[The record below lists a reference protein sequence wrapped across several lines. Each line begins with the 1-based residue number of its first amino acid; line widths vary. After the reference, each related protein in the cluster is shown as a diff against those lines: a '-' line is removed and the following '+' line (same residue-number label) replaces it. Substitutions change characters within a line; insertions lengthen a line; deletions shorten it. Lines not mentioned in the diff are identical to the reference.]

1 MKDAL
6 KNKFIVDETT
16 TREDAEQLIEKALK
30 YGRVSKSGDIIID
43 KVQLSQDNILR
54 LALVLRF
61 LAHGIDESITESV
74 RPTELTKVMGER
86 VESVGSRLS
95 QLAKS
100 GFAKKSGYGQYVV
113 HSYKV
118 DKFLDELESGTVE
131 IEVSDKKH
139 PGKKKTKRVA
149 TGGKQRVS
157 SVGAGA
163 DIQALIEEDFFKT
176 PKFLIEKYT
185 IKTSRQAIEYALKQ
199 DRHATHKNNSGYK
212 LMESGRKQ
220 LKELKQKEEVV
231 MIEAGKPFSAK
242 NIALKDIFSALK
254 GE

>member
-1 MKDAL
+1 MKDEL

-16 TREDAEQLIEKALK
+16 TRKDTEQLIEKALK

-43 KVQLSQDNILR
+43 QVKLSQDNILK

-61 LAHGIDESITESV
+61 LAHGIDESITESL

-100 GFAKKSGYGQYVV
+100 GFAKKSGYGQYIV
-113 HSYKV
+113 HNYKV

-131 IEVSDKKH
+131 MEVSDKRQS
-139 PGKKKTKRVA
+139 GKKKTKKIT
-149 TGGKQRVS
+149 TGRKQRVS

-176 PKFLIEKYT
+176 PKFIIDVQK
-185 IKTSRQAIEYALKQ
+185 
-199 DRHATHKNNSGYK
+199 K
-212 LMESGRKQ
+212 LE
-220 LKELKQKEEVV
+220 EEVKYHDIRAIDTTIRKTFV
-231 MIEAGKPFSAK
+231 ASRKTLKRIPNTEKGKAK
-242 NIALKDIFSALK
+242 WKYVNR
-254 GE
+254 

>member
-100 GFAKKSGYGQYVV
+100 GFAKKSGYGQYVA

-118 DKFLDELESGTVE
+118 DKFLNELESGTVE
-131 IEVSDKKH
+131 IEVSDKKQ
-139 PGKKKTKRVA
+139 PGKKKLRGLPLAENKEYLLWVL
-149 TGGKQRVS
+149 
-157 SVGAGA
+157 
-163 DIQALIEEDFFKT
+163 ALT
-176 PKFLIEKYT
+176 
-185 IKTSRQAIEYALKQ
+185 
-199 DRHATHKNNSGYK
+199 YK
-212 LMESGRKQ
+212 DL
-220 LKELKQKEEVV
+220 
-231 MIEAGKPFSAK
+231 
-242 NIALKDIFSALK
+242 
-254 GE
+254 

>member
-6 KNKFIVDETT
+6 KNKFIVDETAT
-16 TREDAEQLIEKALK
+16 GKDAEQLIEKALK

-43 KVQLSQDNILR
+43 KIQLSQDNILK

-100 GFAKKSGYGQYVV
+100 GFAKKSGYGQYVA

-131 IEVSDKKH
+131 IEVSDKKQ
-139 PGKKKTKRVA
+139 PGKKKLRGLPLAENKEYLLWVL
-149 TGGKQRVS
+149 
-157 SVGAGA
+157 
-163 DIQALIEEDFFKT
+163 ALT
-176 PKFLIEKYT
+176 
-185 IKTSRQAIEYALKQ
+185 
-199 DRHATHKNNSGYK
+199 YK
-212 LMESGRKQ
+212 DL
-220 LKELKQKEEVV
+220 
-231 MIEAGKPFSAK
+231 
-242 NIALKDIFSALK
+242 
-254 GE
+254 

>member
-16 TREDAEQLIEKALK
+16 TREDAEQLIKKALK

-95 QLAKS
+95 QLAKT

-113 HSYKV
+113 YSYKV
-118 DKFLDELESGTVE
+118 NKFLDELESGTVE
-131 IEVSDKKH
+131 IEVSDKKY
-139 PGKKKTKRVA
+139 PGKKKAKRVA

-176 PKFLIEKYT
+176 PKFIIEVQK
-185 IKTSRQAIEYALKQ
+185 
-199 DRHATHKNNSGYK
+199 K
-212 LMESGRKQ
+212 LE
-220 LKELKQKEEVV
+220 EEVKYHDIRAIDTTIRKTFV
-231 MIEAGKPFSAK
+231 ASRKTLKRIPNTEKGKAK
-242 NIALKDIFSALK
+242 WKYVNR
-254 GE
+254 